1 VRTRIL
7 ERLAARP
14 PRDGAREQMLANVI
28 GDLTPELEEMLAR
41 PGHRAAVLVGL
52 VERSTGLN
60 VLFTERAPHL
70 ANHPGQVSFP
80 GGRLESAAETAVQA
94 ALREAREEV
103 CLAADDVTVAG
114 CLDVHITGTGFS
126 VTPVVGFISGAF
138 EPRPD
143 PGEVSGVFEVPLDY
157 LLDEA
162 NAREHVLERFGCRF
176 RSYEILYGGY
186 RIWGATAAILMS
198 FKRAIS

>member
-7 ERLAARP
+7 ERLAART
-14 PRDGAREQMLANVI
+14 PRDDAREQMLANVI
-28 GDLTPELEEMLAR
+28 GDVTPELEAMLAR
-41 PGHRAAVLVGL
+41 PGRRAAVLLGL
-52 VERSTGLN
+52 IERPAGLS
-60 VLFTERAPHL
+60 VLFTERARHL

-94 ALREAREEV
+94 ALREAHEEV
-103 CLAADDVTVAG
+103 SLAAEDVAVAG
-114 CLDVHITGTGFS
+114 CLDVHITGTGFA

-138 EPRPD
+138 EAHPD
-143 PGEVSGVFEVPLDY
+143 PGEVRDVFEVPLDY

-162 NAREHVLERFGCRF
+162 NARAQVIDRFGCRF
-176 RSYEILYGGY
+176 RSYEIRYGGY

-198 FKRAIS
+198 FKREIS